1 MIIFA
6 GMDPVIL
13 SIIVAAAVLL
23 VVAVVITWLLMRARQ
38 VKACNALEN
47 ELIGAQESLKAAAAL
62 READAAA
69 HRQAVSLLQQS
80 QEEALRREREAHEAA
95 LQQQKATFS
104 EQLETVRSQMSA
116 ETEKLLKQREEAL
129 RQQAEETFRTLAGP
143 LGKDLKAMQE
153 SFEAQKKSQ
162 TEGTATLKTAM
173 EHAVKQLQDQTS
185 AIGSKADNLAQ
196 ALKGQ
201 NKMTGIWGE
210 TVLYNMLV
218 AEGMEEGRDFDREE
232 TLRDAQG
239 GIVYNEDSG
248 KRMRPDF
255 ILHYPDR
262 TEVIVDAKTSM
273 EALSD
278 WFSAETPAQKED
290 AARRNLAAIRAQVK
304 SLADK
309 RYQDYVREGCKTLD
323 YVIMFIPNYGALQ
336 LAKSLAPGIFNEA
349 YRQGVLI
356 TTEETFMPF
365 LRMIRTAWVH
375 YDQARNQEKII
386 KAAQTMVDR
395 VADFAKAHAAMGDKL
410 HAALEEYDRVSAK
423 MGDSGQSIL
432 VSARQLLKLGVPKNP
447 KKPLPDS
454 E

>member
-6 GMDPVIL
+6 DMDALTITL
-13 SIIVAAAVLL
+13 IAAVAA
-23 VVAVVITWLLMRARQ
+23 VVIAVVITWLVMKERR
-38 VKACNALEN
+38 VKACNSLEN
-47 ELIGAQESLKAAAAL
+47 QLLVARTELKNARTL

-69 HRQAVSLLQQS
+69 HEKAMEQLKEA
-80 QEEALRREREAHEAA
+80 QEKA
-95 LQQQKATFS
+95 LQQQ
-104 EQLETVRSQMSA
+104 LEAIRSQMTA

-129 RQQAEETFRTLAGP
+129 QQKARETFETLAGP

-153 SFEAQKKSQ
+153 SFEAQKKNQ
-162 TEGTATLKTAM
+162 TEGTTALKTSI
-173 EHAVKQLQDQTS
+173 EQAVKHLQDQTT

-232 TLRDAQG
+232 TLRDALG
-239 GIVYNEDSG
+239 AIVLNEDSG

-255 ILHYPDR
+255 ILHYPDK

-278 WFSAETPAQKED
+278 WFSAQDPAQKED
-290 AARRNLAAIRAQVK
+290 AARRNIAAIRAQIK
-304 SLADK
+304 SLSDK
-309 RYQDYVREGCKTLD
+309 RYQDYVREGYKTLD

-336 LAKSLAPGIFNEA
+336 LAKSLVPGIFNEA
-349 YRQGVLI
+349 YRQGVLL
-356 TTEETFMPF
+356 TTEETLMPF
-365 LRMIRTAWVH
+365 LRMIRSAWIH

-386 KAAQTMVDR
+386 KAAQAMVDR
-395 VADFAKAHAAMGDKL
+395 VADFSKAHAAMGDKL
-410 HAALEEYDRVSAK
+410 HAALDEYDKVSAK
-423 MGDSGQSIL
+423 LGDSGQSIL

-447 KKPLPDS
+447 KKPLP
-454 E
+454 EAE